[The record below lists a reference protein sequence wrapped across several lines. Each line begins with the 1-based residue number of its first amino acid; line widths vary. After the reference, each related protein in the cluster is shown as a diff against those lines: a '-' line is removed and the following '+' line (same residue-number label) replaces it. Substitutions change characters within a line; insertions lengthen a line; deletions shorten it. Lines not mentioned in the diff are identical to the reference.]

1 MLRKTL
7 IKSWPNFY
15 HYFKTIEAQAKK
27 NGFLIKKKTCKEE
40 RVKISK
46 NFIRQL

>member
-15 HYFKTIEAQAKK
+15 HYFKTIEVQAKK
-27 NGFLIKKKTCKEE
+27 KMVFLSKKKLVRK
-40 RVKISK
+40 KG
-46 NFIRQL
+46 

>member
-15 HYFKTIEAQAKK
+15 HYFKTIEVQAKK
-27 NGFLIKKKTCKEE
+27 KKWFSYQK
-40 RVKISK
+40 K
-46 NFIRQL
+46 NL